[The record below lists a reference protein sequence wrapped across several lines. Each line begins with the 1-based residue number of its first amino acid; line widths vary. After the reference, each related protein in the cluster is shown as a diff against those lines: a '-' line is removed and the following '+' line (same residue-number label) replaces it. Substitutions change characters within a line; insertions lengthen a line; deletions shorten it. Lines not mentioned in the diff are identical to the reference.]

1 MPPNLA
7 FGPVPSRRL
16 GNSLGVNNVPAKTCS
31 YDCVYCQ
38 LGPAP
43 PRLERRAFYDPAD
56 VLEAVRSRLEEV
68 RRRGSGVDYLTFVP
82 DGEPTLDLNLGKE
95 IELLKGLGVPVAV
108 ITNSSLLFEA
118 SVRDDLRSADL
129 VSVKVDACSERT
141 WRLVDRPHKSLS
153 LARVLQGLQDFS
165 REYRGTLLTETM
177 LVGGVDYS
185 TEAEGLARLIAGLEP
200 ERAYLTV
207 PTRPPAEPWVRPAPE
222 GQVNVVLQAVMD
234 LVPRVELLTRGE
246 SGEFGGTGEAELD
259 LLATAA
265 VHPMTQES
273 AEELLRRDGAGPDL
287 LERMLREEKLV
298 RISYGG
304 KTFYARRASQRAD
317 RPNPSAAGSKDGA
330 AKADRHGP

>member
-31 YDCVYCQ
+31 YNCVYCQ
-38 LGPAP
+38 LGSASPS
-43 PRLERRAFYDPAD
+43 LQRRTFYDPAE

-68 RRRGSGVDYLTFVP
+68 RRRGSSVDYLTFVP
-82 DGEPTLDLNLGKE
+82 DGEPTLDINLGKE
-95 IELLKGLGVPVAV
+95 IELLRGLGVPVAV

-118 SVRDDLRSADL
+118 SVRDDLKSADL
-129 VSVKVDACSERT
+129 VSVKVDASSERT

-153 LARVLQGLQDFS
+153 LAQMIQGLQDFS

-177 LVGGVDYS
+177 LVDGVDYS
-185 TEAEGLARLIAGLEP
+185 TEAEGLARLIAGLRP
-200 ERAYLTV
+200 ERAYLAL

-222 GQVNVVLQAVMD
+222 SQVSAVLQAMRG
-234 LVPRVELLTRGE
+234 LVPRVELLIGQE

-265 VHPMTQES
+265 VHPMTEES
-273 AEELLRRDGAGPDL
+273 AEELLRRDGAGPDV
-287 LERMLREEKLV
+287 LERMLREGKLV
-298 RISYGG
+298 SISYGG
-304 KTFYARRASQRAD
+304 KNFYARRASGSAD
-317 RPNPSAAGSKDGA
+317 RCIPFWYIGL
-330 AKADRHGP
+330 